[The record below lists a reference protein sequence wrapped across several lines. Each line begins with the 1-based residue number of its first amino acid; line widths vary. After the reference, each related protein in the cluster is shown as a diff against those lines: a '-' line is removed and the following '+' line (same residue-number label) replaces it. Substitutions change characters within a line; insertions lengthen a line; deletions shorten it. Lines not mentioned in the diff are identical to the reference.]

1 MYKNRVL
8 LPAALIL
15 IITGCSTTPY
25 QSGQEAS
32 SASRDTGHG
41 AAVARGLPTR
51 KSRST
56 TPQHEQAVASAPS
69 SPDAVAETAETSD
82 LWQRI
87 AAGLTLSRQEQDRCV
102 KEKLVWY
109 SRNQEYLDRVAE
121 RARPYLYYI
130 VTELERRQMPLD
142 LALLPIV
149 ESAYHPFAH
158 SSSAASGIWQ
168 FIPSTGLRY
177 GLKQNWWYDG
187 RRDIVA
193 ATQAALDYLQKL
205 NQEFNGDW
213 LLTLAAY
220 NMGELN
226 VARAIERNRQ
236 AGKKRD
242 FWSLPLPRETRDYVP
257 SLLAVAELVARPE
270 QYGIAWKPIPNTAYF
285 ARVETGGQL
294 DLALVADLSGQSMD
308 DVYTL
313 NPAYNRFATD
323 PDGPHSVLL
332 PVDKVALFK
341 SRLSDLPQNQRV
353 TWTRHVVQRGESI
366 GSIAQH
372 YHIGVDALKRANA
385 LHGNSVHVGNSVLIP
400 TSREPDLHYTLSAD
414 ARLYQGLQKT
424 GTGEKQV
431 YTVQQGDNLWG
442 ISQHYGTSV
451 ERLCDWNGIQ
461 PGKVLSPGQKLT
473 VWLTQDEKTPAAK
486 QAAVVAEPA
495 RIATMAET
503 AGLDS
508 YTVKTGDTL
517 WLIAQRFGTSVT
529 ELMNRNHLAKGSALK
544 PGQQLSIKPA
554 DYRQADVESS
564 APQIVNNSTLN
575 YTVKKGDT
583 LWLISKRFG
592 TTINQLL
599 QWNNLPASHRLQP
612 GQTLVVSA
620 NEA

>member
-32 SASRDTGHG
+32 SASRNSGPG

-51 KSRST
+51 KPRST
-56 TPQHEQAVASAPS
+56 TPHHEQAIASVPGS
-69 SPDAVAETAETSD
+69 SDAVAETTEIND
-82 LWQRI
+82 VWQRI
-87 AAGLTLSRQEQDRCV
+87 AAGLTLDRSVADRCV
-102 KEKLVWY
+102 KEKLAWY

-130 VTELERRQMPLD
+130 VTELERRRMPLD

-168 FIPSTGLRY
+168 FIPSTGLHY

-213 LLTLAAY
+213 LLSLAAY

-226 VARAIERNRQ
+226 VARSIERNRKE
-236 AGKKRD
+236 GKKLD
-242 FWSLPLPRETRDYVP
+242 FWSLPMPRETRDYVP

-285 ARVETGGQL
+285 AQVETGGQL
-294 DLALVADLSGQSMD
+294 DLALVADLSGQNMD
-308 DVYTL
+308 EVYIL

-323 PDGPHSVLL
+323 PDGPHSVLI
-332 PVDKVALFK
+332 PVDKAALFK

-353 TWTRHVVQRGESI
+353 TWTRHVIQRGESV
-366 GSIAQH
+366 GSIAQQ
-372 YHIGVDALKRANA
+372 YHIGADALKRANG
-385 LHGNSVHVGNSVLIP
+385 LHGNLVHAGNSLLIP

-414 ARLYQGLQKT
+414 ARLYQGLQKS
-424 GTGEKQV
+424 GAGEKYI
-431 YTVQQGDNLWG
+431 YTVQQGDNLWD
-442 ISQHYGTSV
+442 ISQHYGISV
-451 ERLCDWNGIQ
+451 DRLCDWNSIQ
-461 PGKVLSPGQKLT
+461 AENVLSPGRKLT
-473 VWLTQDEKTPAAK
+473 VWLTQDVKTPAAK
-486 QAAVVAEPA
+486 NSTQETNPA
-495 RIATMAET
+495 RSTAEIET
-503 AGLDS
+503 DSVNS
-508 YTVKTGDTL
+508 YTVKAGDTL
-517 WLIAQRFGTSVT
+517 WLIAKRFGTSVT
-529 ELMNRNHLAKGSALK
+529 ELMDRNHLIKGSSLK
-544 PGQQLSIKPA
+544 PGQQISIKTA
-554 DYRQADVESS
+554 DYRQANMESS
-564 APQIVNNSTLN
+564 SPQVANNSTQN

-612 GQTLVVSA
+612 GQTLVVYPS
-620 NEA
+620 EA